1 MHKLLLG
8 LLLISG
14 VNYSIAQN
22 SKEPVTENVNDYFKP
37 MKWRSIGPFRG
48 GRSNTGTGVKGDIHT
63 YYMAVSYTHLLY

>member
-14 VNYSIAQN
+14 TDYALAQN
-22 SKEPVTENVNDYFKP
+22 NKEVSTETINPYFKP
-37 MKWRSIGPFRG
+37 VKSRSIGPFRG

-63 YYMAVSYTHLLY
+63 YYMGTTLS